1 VTENKPIKRDVQKLD
16 IKKKIDMKNKLR
28 GDVTNAYC
36 PKLRGKLD
44 HDRRR
49 MVETV
54 TDLMKGYSENEE
66 VQQRLLNCFNR

>member
-1 VTENKPIKRDVQKLD
+1 
-16 IKKKIDMKNKLR
+16 MKTKLR
-28 GDVTNAYC
+28 GNVTNAYC